1 MKDLKDFIKIADAF
15 GKDTQSQSQ
24 QIQEGFAD
32 WLMDKLGVDK
42 SGAEAIADVAKKQ
55 GVDTSVTP
63 SDTAKPSTDTT
74 SASTGDKTAKQ
85 IWDEIKAMRDA
96 QPKGPER
103 VRLSNLMNQINV
115 SPNSGTS
122 PEDAAKI
129 LAQAKG
135 EDSQDASPQAQTT
148 APSAPETPGQETP
161 PTLDAAR
168 TAPSGQETPPSTS
181 DSTSATGT
189 GTGDSAGATGTGTG
203 DSAADV
209 AQDDTANAQAG
220 GNNGSLLGRKL
231 NVDAPNLMKKYN
243 DGGKVAD
250 DDVKNLQTGLSRL
263 GFDPNGLDGKYGKGT
278 FKAVQDFQ
286 KKHGLKADGQAGPET
301 MKKMKELL
309 DANFAKSQSG
319 ASGERQQS
327 ASAAGD
333 EAPASGP
340 AGGPVPTSGAGDE
353 AAAQKAIADK
363 QRATD
368 IERINQLIAKGEA
381 EGLDAFGGAGEPVP
395 GPAGKTESF
404 DMRSLIALVE
414 ATLNEVALSQEE
426 VAELQGLIA
435 KYQDDAEFDKN
446 VMSKAQA
453 VLNKQNP
460 SGASSAAPASGP
472 AGGPVPTTSPQ
483 TSAELDTDSTDN
495 SAASAGPAGG
505 PVPTPE
511 PKDLDAL
518 VDQIA
523 KPGMKF
529 ADLEKLNSAAA
540 AMEPKD
546 IDPKSNIFQK
556 LGNKAKQL
564 LSTEDYRTRYAIAK
578 AAQKLGA
585 DGLYKPDG
593 KSYVY
598 MDGNEPKGAAGANT
612 DQALQVAE
620 LGLLPPSKVASIQKL
635 ADKGDAKFKAII
647 DAHNAA
653 TGVAPGATDAEKMG
667 GAGNNPQGATPS
679 ATKVTPTAKMRIQSN
694 GQLVNFNIDRSQPY
708 RDVEVNGKMTR
719 VYGSEEQLKQKYGE
733 TKELNM
739 KAITEASMNI
749 SMNGADSREV
759 GELIRIL
766 QNAGMNSAPKDD
778 AMPMPVMNPHDD
790 IKHTLSMI
798 DDEPMGPPSCSTCG
812 GMHAEDSPCDK
823 TVEEIVDEW
832 DNSPEESYSDHQTMT
847 HDLSG
852 GINRQKK
859 MYPAAQRGDNAM
871 AVESIKNQLL
881 LALEGKYKN
890 DAQRKAIHANKMK
903 KK

>member
-32 WLMDKLGVDK
+32 WLMDKLGIDK

-55 GVDTSVTP
+55 GVDTTVTP
-63 SDTAKPSTDTT
+63 SDTAKPSTDT
-74 SASTGDKTAKQ
+74 ASTSTSDSAA
-85 IWDEIKAMRDA
+85 DVA
-96 QPKGPER
+96 QD
-103 VRLSNLMNQINV
+103 
-115 SPNSGTS
+115 
-122 PEDAAKI
+122 DAAR
-129 LAQAKG
+129 
-135 EDSQDASPQAQTT
+135 T

-161 PTLDAAR
+161 PTV
-168 TAPSGQETPPSTS
+168 
-181 DSTSATGT
+181 DSTS
-189 GTGDSAGATGTGTG
+189 ATGTGTG

-209 AQDDTANAQAG
+209 AQDDAANAQAG
-220 GNNGSLLGRKL
+220 SNNGSLLGRKL

-250 DDVKNLQTGLSRL
+250 DDIKNLQTGLSRL
-263 GFDPNGLDGKYGKGT
+263 GFDPNGIDGKYGNGT

-309 DANFAKSQSG
+309 DANFAKSQGG
-319 ASGERQQS
+319 ASDSDISSEKPA
-327 ASAAGD
+327 ASGAGD
-333 EAPASGP
+333 EAAAQNAIADKEKARQG
-340 AGGPVPTSGAGDE
+340 AASGAGDE

-363 QRATD
+363 QKATD
-368 IERINQLIAKGEA
+368 IERMNQLIAKGEA
-381 EGLDAFGGAGEPVP
+381 EGLDAFGGAGDPV
-395 GPAGKTESF
+395 AGKTESF

-446 VMSKAQA
+446 IMAKAQS

-460 SGASSAAPASGP
+460 SGSATTSEP
-472 AGGPVPTTSPQ
+472 AGATDAEKAAGAGQATSPQ
-483 TSAELDTDSTDN
+483 TSAELDTDSKDN
-495 SAASAGPAGG
+495 AAAPA
-505 PVPTPE
+505 E

-529 ADLEKLNSAAA
+529 ADLEKLTSAAA

-546 IDPKSNIFQK
+546 IDPNSNIFQK

-578 AAQKLGA
+578 AAQKVGA

-593 KSYVY
+593 KLYIY

-653 TGVAPGATDAEKMG
+653 TGAAPGATQDEKDA

-679 ATKVTPTAKMRIQSN
+679 APKVTPTAKMRIQSN
-694 GQLVNFNIDRSQPY
+694 GQLVNFNIDKSQPY

>member
-96 QPKGPER
+96 QPQGPER

-148 APSAPETPGQETP
+148 APSAPETPASETP
-161 PTLDAAR
+161 PSTGDSAVDVAQDDAAR
-168 TAPSGQETPPSTS
+168 TAPSAPETPAAETPPSTS
-181 DSTSATGT
+181 NSTSATG
-189 GTGDSAGATGTGTG
+189 TGTGTG

-209 AQDDTANAQAG
+209 AQDDAANAQAG

-309 DANFAKSQSG
+309 DANFAKSQG
-319 ASGERQQS
+319 G
-327 ASAAGD
+327 AGD
-333 EAPASGP
+333 AISSEKPA
-340 AGGPVPTSGAGDE
+340 ASGAGDE

-363 QRATD
+363 QKATD
-368 IERINQLIAKGEA
+368 IERMNQLIAKGEA
-381 EGLDAFGGAGEPVP
+381 EGLDAFGGAGDPV
-395 GPAGKTESF
+395 AGKTESF

-446 VMSKAQA
+446 IMAKAQS

-460 SGASSAAPASGP
+460 SGSATASEP
-472 AGGPVPTTSPQ
+472 AGATDAEKAAGAGQATSPQ
-483 TSAELDTDSTDN
+483 TSAELDTDSKDN
-495 SAASAGPAGG
+495 AAAPA
-505 PVPTPE
+505 E

-529 ADLEKLNSAAA
+529 ADLEKLTSAAA

-546 IDPKSNIFQK
+546 IDPNSNIFQK

-578 AAQKLGA
+578 AAQKVGA

-593 KSYVY
+593 KLYIY

-653 TGVAPGATDAEKMG
+653 TGAAPGATQDEKDA

-679 ATKVTPTAKMRIQSN
+679 APKVTPTAKMRIQSN
-694 GQLVNFNIDRSQPY
+694 GQLVNFNIDKSQPY

-719 VYGSEEQLKQKYGE
+719 VYGSEEQLRQKYGE